1 MTIIEILNESILDLG
16 NVRSSVDEQEDVGLP
31 VRKVRDRLVMLKNF
45 FEEQERKQKEQK
57 EQAEGEEEI

>member
-1 MTIIEILNESILDLG
+1 M
-16 NVRSSVDEQEDVGLP
+16 GLP